1 MQQRLLKYSY
11 FFFTNILQFYI
22 NKNNI
27 HFIIGISQTP
37 IVKSSSDLKIGDR
50 VIISSG
56 QGSKLGILR
65 YRGATQFAPGEWCGI
80 ELDDPLGKNNGTV
93 EGIK

>member
-1 MQQRLLKYSY
+1 MLCFILLV
-11 FFFTNILQFYI
+11 
-22 NKNNI
+22 
-27 HFIIGISQTP
+27 IGISQQP
-37 IVKSSSDLKIGDR
+37 VSKSSSDLKIGDR

-65 YRGATQFAPGEWCGI
+65 YRGATEFAPGEWCGI

>member
-1 MQQRLLKYSY
+1 LK
-11 FFFTNILQFYI
+11 T
-22 NKNNI
+22 
-27 HFIIGISQTP
+27 
-37 IVKSSSDLKIGDR
+37 SSDLKIGDR

-56 QGSKLGILR
+56 QGSKLGVLR

-80 ELDDPLGKNNGTV
+80 ELDDPLGKNNGIV

>member
-1 MQQRLLKYSY
+1 M
-11 FFFTNILQFYI
+11 NILSLNVYCYKGIIQPAI
-22 NKNNI
+22 LKNTI
-27 HFIIGISQTP
+27 
-37 IVKSSSDLKIGDR
+37 DLKIGDR

-56 QGSKLGILR
+56 QGSKLGILK

>member
-1 MQQRLLKYSY
+1 MSK
-11 FFFTNILQFYI
+11 T
-22 NKNNI
+22 
-27 HFIIGISQTP
+27 
-37 IVKSSSDLKIGDR
+37 SSDLRIGDR

-56 QGSKLGILR
+56 QGSKLGVLR
-65 YRGATQFAPGEWCGI
+65 YRGMTQFAPGEWCGI